1 MTECFSIYLHNHLHY
16 RYEQLLKDGYK
27 RHTKLYMTIK
37 EECITI
43 YNVGQRFKIII
54 LFNPIMP
61 YAEQSGANFYAKR
74 NFQTEVK
81 FRAAL
86 AIELRGD
93 TPKGV
98 A

>member
-1 MTECFSIYLHNHLHY
+1 
-16 RYEQLLKDGYK
+16 
-27 RHTKLYMTIK
+27 MTIK

-43 YNVGQRFKIII
+43 YNVGQT
-54 LFNPIMP
+54 FNYVIFYSVPIMP

-81 FRAAL
+81 IRAAL